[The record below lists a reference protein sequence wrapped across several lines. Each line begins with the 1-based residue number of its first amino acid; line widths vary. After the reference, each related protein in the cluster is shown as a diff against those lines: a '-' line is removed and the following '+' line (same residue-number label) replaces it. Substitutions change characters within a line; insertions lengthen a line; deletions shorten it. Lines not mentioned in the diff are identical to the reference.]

1 MTGDDHKEVSYL
13 IELLHARPQLWDHD
27 LDEHKNVKSKKRL
40 HPDTATA

>member
-27 LDEHKNVKSKKRL
+27 LDEHKNVK
-40 HPDTATA
+40 